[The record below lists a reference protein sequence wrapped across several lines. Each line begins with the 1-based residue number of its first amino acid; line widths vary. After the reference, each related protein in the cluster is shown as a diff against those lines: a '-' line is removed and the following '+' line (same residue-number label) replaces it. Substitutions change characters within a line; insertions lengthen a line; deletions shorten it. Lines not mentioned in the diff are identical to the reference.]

1 MDIEILTSA
10 IILGMVTGFHC
21 IGMCGPIALALPLK
35 KETKFSKISS
45 AFLYNIG
52 RAVTYASMGLI
63 FGFFGQSFVMAGFQ
77 KWVSL
82 SMGILMIL
90 YVIFP
95 AIFKNR
101 FDIDKFAFKYTGKLR
116 FRLGKLFGKRTYTSL
131 FIIGL
136 LNGLLPC
143 GPVYA
148 ALAGAIATGDAL
160 SGSIFMFIFG
170 IGTIPTMLSIS
181 LIGNKINLSS
191 KKRLSKLIPVTIVLI
206 GLLFVMRG
214 LGLGIPFLSPP
225 DKMLKP
231 HEKNMIHKKS
241 SEFKKNT
248 TYYNIFLFKF

>member
-10 IILGMVTGFHC
+10 IILGLVTGFHC

-35 KETKFSKISS
+35 KETGFSKVSS
-45 AFLYNIG
+45 ALLYNVG
-52 RAVTYASMGLI
+52 RAITYAAMGLI
-63 FGFFGQSFVMAGFQ
+63 FGFFGQSFAMAGFQ

-82 SMGILMIL
+82 TMGILMIL

-116 FRLGKLFGKRTYTSL
+116 FRLGKLFGKRSYSSL

-148 ALAGAIATGDAL
+148 ALAGAIATGGAL
-160 SGSIFMFIFG
+160 TGSVFMFIFG
-170 IGTIPTMLSIS
+170 IGTIPVMLSIS
-181 LIGNKINLSS
+181 LLGSKISLNS
-191 KKRLSKLIPVTIVLI
+191 KKKLSKLIPVTIVLI
-206 GLLFVMRG
+206 GFLFIMRG
-214 LGLGIPFLSPP
+214 LGLGIPLLSPP

-231 HEKNMIHKKS
+231 HNKNMMMHKES
-241 SEFKKNT
+241 SIIVKNQT
-248 TYYNIFLFKF
+248 HYFMF

>member
-1 MDIEILTSA
+1 MNIEFLVSA
-10 IILGMVTGFHC
+10 LILGLVTEFHC

-35 KETKFSKISS
+35 KESKFSKITS

-52 RAVTYASMGLI
+52 RAITYGIMGLF
-63 FGFFGQSFVMAGFQ
+63 FGFFGQSFAMAGFQ

-82 SMGILMIL
+82 VMGILMIL

-101 FDIDKFAFKYTGKLR
+101 FDFDKLAFKYTGKLR
-116 FRLGKLFGKRTYTSL
+116 FKLGKLFNKRTYTSL
-131 FIIGL
+131 FVIGL

-148 ALAGAIATGDAL
+148 ALAGAIATGGAV
-160 SGSIFMFIFG
+160 SGSMFMFVFG
-170 IGTIPTMLSIS
+170 IGTIPVMLTIS
-181 LIGNKINLSS
+181 LLGSKISLSS
-191 KKRLSKLIPVTIVLI
+191 RKKLSKLIPVAIVLI
-206 GLLFVMRG
+206 GFLFVMRG

-231 HEKNMIHKKS
+231 HEKKMMHSVSTEN
-241 SEFKKNT
+241 FKRDI
-248 TYYNIFLFKF
+248 YKF

>member
-10 IILGMVTGFHC
+10 LILGLVTGFHC
-21 IGMCGPIALALPLK
+21 IGMCGPIAVALPLK
-35 KETKFSKISS
+35 KESKTSKIGS
-45 AFLYNIG
+45 AALYNIG
-52 RAVTYASMGLI
+52 RAITYSVMGLI
-63 FGFFGQSFVMAGFQ
+63 FGFFGQSFAMAGFQ

-82 SMGILMIL
+82 TMGILMIL

-101 FDIDKFAFKYTGKLR
+101 FNIDKYAFKYVGKLR

-131 FIIGL
+131 FLIGL

-148 ALAGAIATGDAL
+148 ALAGAIATGGAI
-160 SGSIFMFIFG
+160 SGSVFMFIFG
-170 IGTIPTMLSIS
+170 IGTIPVMFSIS
-181 LIGNKINLSS
+181 LLGSKISLKS
-191 KKRLSKLIPVTIVLI
+191 KKKLSKLIPLTIILI
-206 GLLFVMRG
+206 GFLFVMRG

-231 HEKNMIHKKS
+231 HKKEMMMHKQS
-241 SEFKKNT
+241 SVSKLQNYQQYFH
-248 TYYNIFLFKF
+248 